1 MLNHNWKW
9 LALTVVLISQLIGC
23 TAGAPQESTALPAF
37 TLAPTTAPITPPI
50 EPSAAPSRIPIPTIT
65 PTPEPPTPTAV
76 TAIDCP
82 PTPAIYRNDVLGV
95 ELAYAAGEYEVV
107 LPRATGDDYGFLLV
121 TPDLMPVLQVY
132 WRHANELSLAERVD
146 EMLSQLTDLPVERAP
161 VTVGGVEG
169 VMLWPVPGEVANT
182 AIYLPVGDRVYYV
195 LYGRETLDDAGRCLL
210 AGLSFYAPT
219 LTLDELVLTPAV
231 DALDVP
237 PAATPPADWATY
249 HDPEY
254 GYSFRYPAGRWTPIF
269 PADNA
274 HLLSLV
280 YQEGAIAL
288 RVMVSRPEEGVDM
301 QLYGGAAGDMLTQ
314 GAVTF
319 IGEPVERTALV
330 YPGLIHWIYY
340 NATTPIS
347 RGDLLFSLALVS
359 NRNFERGLPAVVP
372 EPVQA
377 EADRI
382 LETFE
387 LDE

>member
-1 MLNHNWKW
+1 M
-9 LALTVVLISQLIGC
+9 
-23 TAGAPQESTALPAF
+23 
-37 TLAPTTAPITPPI
+37 
-50 EPSAAPSRIPIPTIT
+50 
-65 PTPEPPTPTAV
+65 
-76 TAIDCP
+76 
-82 PTPAIYRNDVLGV
+82 LGV
-95 ELAYAAGEYEVV
+95 ELAYAADEYEVV
-107 LPRATGDDYGFLLV
+107 LPRATGDDYGFLLM

-132 WRHANELSLAERVD
+132 WRHAHELSLEERVD

-161 VTVGGVEG
+161 VTVGGIEG
-169 VMLWPVPGEVANT
+169 VMLSPVPGEVANT

-195 LYGRETLDDAGRCLL
+195 LYSREALDDAGRCLL
-210 AGLSFYAPT
+210 AGLSFYEPS
-219 LTLDELVLTPAV
+219 LTLVELALTPAV
-231 DALDVP
+231 DALNVP

-254 GYSFRYPAGRWTPIF
+254 GYSFRYPAGRWTPVF

-288 RVMVSRPEEGVDM
+288 RVMVSQPEEGVDM
-301 QLYGGAAGDMLTQ
+301 QLYGGAAGEILMQ

-319 IGEPVERTALV
+319 IGEPMERTALV

-340 NATTPIS
+340 NATIPIS